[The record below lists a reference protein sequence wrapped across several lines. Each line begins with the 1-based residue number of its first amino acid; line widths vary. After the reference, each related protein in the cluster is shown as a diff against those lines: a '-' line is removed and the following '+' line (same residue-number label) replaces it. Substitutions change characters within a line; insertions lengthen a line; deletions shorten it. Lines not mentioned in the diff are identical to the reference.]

1 MKLASLALIATAV
14 ALQAGCVTGQRSF
27 ALAIP
32 KHDNPAPTQGKVY
45 IGAVTD
51 DRTFQNKPSDPS
63 TPSIDGDVS
72 KLSAQQKDRMIGR
85 QRNSFGKAMG
95 DIALPTGESVTERT
109 RLLVEQGLARK

>member
-1 MKLASLALIATAV
+1 MKLATLALIVSVV

-32 KHDNPAPTQGKVY
+32 KADNPAPTRGKIY

-51 DRTFQNKPSDPS
+51 DRTFENKSSDPS
-63 TPSIDGDVS
+63 TPSIDGDVTTM
-72 KLSAQQKDRMIGR
+72 SAQQKDRMIGR

-95 DIALPTGESVTERT
+95 DIALPAGESVTERT
-109 RLLVEQGLARK
+109 RLLVEQSLA